1 MDTGSRKTKRIVN
14 KRDTPKKPTED
25 KLCEILDEWDQV
37 SGARH
42 VMRDSFEYRWL
53 GLLGCGAAESSA
65 ASQPVSSLFR
75 RSYEIVKFV
84 VVESIQLRK
93 PPTSNSMNLCRRF
106 QFAFVSFADRF
117 VPI

>member
-1 MDTGSRKTKRIVN
+1 MDTGSRNKKRIVN

-25 KLCEILDEWDQV
+25 KLCEIYPEWDQV

-42 VMRDSFEYRWL
+42 VMRDSFEYRW
-53 GLLGCGAAESSA
+53 LGCGAAESSA

-84 VVESIQLRK
+84 FVVESIQLRK